1 MHSVTGFVSIRSLS
15 IYRTTLLTS
24 ALTYVHCLRVL
35 HSREVT
41 QRLCLLRCSESWL
54 LITDGGTLDLG
65 SLGGNLNWL
74 FEGGR
79 ASLDSDA
86 LLFSTEATVLVG
98 SDADG
103 VLLGVALGVLSGSLS
118 LGEVDSLEDGDG
130 TLDGEGSVL
139 SLDGESGVSSLSALA
154 AVGLADLVVLNVGD
168 GVEFGDL
175 AGFSVLLVALGDT
188 STEAWELVE
197 LAWALNVER
206 GEIEVANREVAR
218 ADFTLGGK
226 GGGNGSGDFDEV
238 LDVLL
243 AEAVL
248 EASGGSSDDT
258 SEESNE
264 EDSHFD
270 CLDVFV

>member
-41 QRLCLLRCSESWL
+41 KRLCLLRCSEGGSWAA
-54 LITDGGTLDLG
+54 DGGALDLG

-139 SLDGESGVSSLSALA
+139 SLDGEGGVSSLSALA

-188 STEAWELVE
+188 GTEAWELVE
-197 LAWALNVER
+197 LAWALNIER
-206 GEIEVANREVAR
+206 GEIEVTKRDVAR
-218 ADFTLGGK
+218 ADFTLGSEA
-226 GGGNGSGDFDEV
+226 GGNGGGDFNEV